1 MRDNTPWGAP
11 LDYEERYTPRQLSSQ
26 WIFAPANEN
35 DAAEKAATGGWIGL
49 VVMMLVAAAIGA
61 MLAIGGVL

>member
-1 MRDNTPWGAP
+1 MTDPRHIAPPRDYVDHYAP
-11 LDYEERYTPRQLSSQ
+11 RRLSSQ
-26 WIFAPANEN
+26 WIFDPANEN